1 LRELS
6 VSTQRREQMID
17 ITARVQDEIGQSG
30 VGDGVCHVFVPH
42 TTCGITIN
50 EGADPAVQHDFL
62 LHIDELV
69 PQSGEWRHAEGNS
82 DSHIKSMLVGSS
94 VAVPVVEGKLR
105 LGRWQALFLC
115 EFDGPRVRDVWVHV
129 L

>member
-1 LRELS
+1 LTELS
-6 VSTQRREQMID
+6 VPTRRREEMVD
-17 ITARVQDEIGQSG
+17 ITDRVQEQVGRSG
-30 VGDGVCHVFVPH
+30 VSEGVCHVYVPH

-62 LHIDELV
+62 QHIDELV

-94 VAVPVVEGKLR
+94 VAVPVLEGKLR

-115 EFDGPRVRDVWVHV
+115 EFDGPRQREVWVQV